1 MSFVFHVADTKTAKP
16 GAQVRRIGPAAV
28 AEGGTEKQREGN
40 QREKDWGSRRIARR
54 LLLPS
59 TVSEFEALWMSA
71 WDQGAGGGTHGRC

>member
-40 QREKDWGSRRIARR
+40 QRGR
-54 LLLPS
+54 
-59 TVSEFEALWMSA
+59 TG
-71 WDQGAGGGTHGRC
+71 GAGGLPGDYFFHRR